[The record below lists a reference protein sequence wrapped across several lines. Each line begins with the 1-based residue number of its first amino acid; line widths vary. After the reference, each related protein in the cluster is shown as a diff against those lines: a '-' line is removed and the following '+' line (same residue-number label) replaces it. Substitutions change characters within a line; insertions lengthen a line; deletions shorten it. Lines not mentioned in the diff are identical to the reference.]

1 MRVTKKFDD
10 QQGIEKLT
18 ITTDRL
24 QAMLGCGRKSAV
36 QIGDLAGARI
46 QLGKRVL
53 WNVSKVRDYVNR
65 VSI

>member
-1 MRVTKKFDD
+1 MRATKKFDD

>member
-1 MRVTKKFDD
+1 MRATKKFDD

-53 WNVSKVRDYVNR
+53 WNVNKVKDYVNR

>member
-1 MRVTKKFDD
+1 MRATKKFDD
-10 QQGIEKLT
+10 QQDIEKLT

-53 WNVSKVRDYVNR
+53 WNVGKVRDYVNR

>member
-1 MRVTKKFDD
+1 MRATKKFDD

-53 WNVSKVRDYVNR
+53 WNVGKVRDYVNR

>member
-1 MRVTKKFDD
+1 MRATKKFDD
-10 QQGIEKLT
+10 QQDIEKLT

>member
-1 MRVTKKFDD
+1 MRATRRFDD
-10 QQGIEKLT
+10 QQDIEKLT

-46 QLGKRVL
+46 HLGKRVL
-53 WNVSKVRDYVNR
+53 WNVSNVRDYVNR

>member
-1 MRVTKKFDD
+1 MRATKKFDD

-53 WNVSKVRDYVNR
+53 WNVGKVRNYVNR

>member
-1 MRVTKKFDD
+1 MRATKKFDD

-24 QAMLGCGRKSAV
+24 QAMLGCGRKSAIH
-36 QIGDLAGARI
+36 IGDLAGARI

>member
-1 MRVTKKFDD
+1 MRATKKFDD

-18 ITTDRL
+18 STTDRL

-53 WNVSKVRDYVNR
+53 WNVNKVKDYVNR

>member
-1 MRVTKKFDD
+1 MRATKKFDD
-10 QQGIEKLT
+10 QQDIEKLT
-18 ITTDRL
+18 RTTDRL

-53 WNVSKVRDYVNR
+53 WNVNKVKDYVNR

>member
-1 MRVTKKFDD
+1 MRATKKFDD
-10 QQGIEKLT
+10 QQGFEKLT

-53 WNVSKVRDYVNR
+53 WNVNKVKDYVNR